1 MEPRREE
8 PKVPD
13 PGPGQKRKRF
23 RIVKVEERIAP
34 GGHMTAGCNSKHGT
48 LCGTLNCSGGTA
60 SIE

>member
-8 PKVPD
+8 PKAPK
-13 PGPGQKRKRF
+13 PRPEEKRKRF

-34 GGHMTAGCNSKHGT
+34 HGGGPI
-48 LCGTLNCSGGTA
+48 SGGRYTLA